1 MIWLIGN
8 RGMLGSDVEKLLKN
22 KKFEYIATDV
32 EIDITRYGVLKEY
45 VEDKNIEWIINCA
58 AYTAV
63 DKAEDERELAY
74 KINATGAENLARI
87 CKDIGSKLIHI
98 STDYVFDGQ
107 KDGAYT
113 EDDIPNPINV
123 YGKSKLEGE
132 GRIKSI
138 LKNYYILRTSW
149 LYGKNGNNFVHTMIR
164 LFNQKDEIGVVSDQ
178 WGTPTY
184 TKDLSNVI
192 LRIVELDNNAF
203 GIYHFSNAGVRAE
216 SDKNVE
222 VGITW
227 YDFAEKIYRVS
238 KECGIINSDVK
249 IRPIKT
255 EDYPTKAKRPQNSL
269 LSKEKIKKTFDM
281 EIRSWQEALKDFIIN
296 DLSS

>member
-32 EIDITRYGVLKEY
+32 EVDITRYEALKDHA
-45 VEDKNIEWIINCA
+45 EDKNIEWIINCA

-74 KINATGAENLARI
+74 KINAEGPENVARI
-87 CKDIGSKLIHI
+87 GNDIGAKLIHI

-149 LYGKNGNNFVHTMIR
+149 LYGKNGNNFVYTMIR

-184 TKDLSNVI
+184 TKDLANAI
-192 LRIVELDNNAF
+192 LRIVRPDSDAF
-203 GIYHFSNAGVRAE
+203 GIYHFSNAGTRVE

-227 YDFAEKIYRVS
+227 YDFAEEIYRVS

-255 EDYPTKAKRPQNSL
+255 EDYPTKAKRPKNSL
-269 LSKEKIKKTFDM
+269 LSKEKIKKTFGI

-296 DLSS
+296 DLSG